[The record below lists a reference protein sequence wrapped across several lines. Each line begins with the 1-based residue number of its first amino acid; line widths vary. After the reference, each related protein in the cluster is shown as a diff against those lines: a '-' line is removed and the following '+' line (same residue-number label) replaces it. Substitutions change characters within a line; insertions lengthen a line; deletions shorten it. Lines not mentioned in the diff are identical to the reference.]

1 MSKENNKFIST
12 NFSGGIKLNA
22 SPVGVLA
29 NSKKIYWD
37 DSFNV
42 EIYKNFG
49 VATSKGNV
57 EIAKNQDGDGIFGI
71 TSVQNNSSDFLFL
84 TESGKLC
91 YFSDDLGTISELK
104 TLNTRP
110 ERFSAIKFLNGVLI
124 LTGTNRIQFV
134 KMSPQV
140 EISEIKIVGVDG
152 GEVYGKCLA
161 QYASRVWVSDGST
174 LYFSSLGTC
183 DNWDE
188 AQNAGYISNFHT
200 SNSEIV
206 AMTDYAGKLAIYKTD
221 GVYLLTGSSV
231 DDFAINK
238 LGNLG
243 VIATGAVVNANNK
256 QFFMN
261 NSGVYALEQF
271 GELAQ
276 IALNTTISENIQTE
290 FLNFDIKKANLAS
303 ALNNFEKNQ
312 IWFFTPNKHAEGISE
327 VLIYDYLNSSWA
339 KRRIPFDIRACAN
352 VGGKI
357 LTGSQDGRIFVEN
370 VGNTFSGKPI
380 EFRFSTPFFHFGE
393 PNKRKIIGEAN
404 LILDENFQNAF
415 KFGVCKNFKK
425 DAETD
430 IEYTKTISPKTLVF
444 AGFDDNGGKYSS
456 CWAEDENAGFCWAE
470 PFEEGLRVEVFDS
483 CTSFQLN
490 LSSNTIGDGFGL
502 VGVEFSEVYFD

>member
-71 TSVQNNSSDFLFL
+71 TSVQNI
-84 TESGKLC
+84 
-91 YFSDDLGTISELK
+91 SDDLGTISELK
-104 TLNTRP
+104 TLNARP

-134 KMSPQV
+134 KMAPQV

-290 FLNFDIKKANLAS
+290 FLNFDIKKAN
-303 ALNNFEKNQ
+303 
-312 IWFFTPNKHAEGISE
+312 IS
-327 VLIYDYLNSSWA
+327 
-339 KRRIPFDIRACAN
+339 
-352 VGGKI
+352 
-357 LTGSQDGRIFVEN
+357 
-370 VGNTFSGKPI
+370 
-380 EFRFSTPFFHFGE
+380 
-393 PNKRKIIGEAN
+393 
-404 LILDENFQNAF
+404 
-415 KFGVCKNFKK
+415 
-425 DAETD
+425 
-430 IEYTKTISPKTLVF
+430 
-444 AGFDDNGGKYSS
+444 
-456 CWAEDENAGFCWAE
+456 
-470 PFEEGLRVEVFDS
+470 
-483 CTSFQLN
+483 
-490 LSSNTIGDGFGL
+490 
-502 VGVEFSEVYFD
+502 